1 MSQYSLQASIDIDAP
16 ADIAYNIIA
25 DYEDDE
31 KGHKWILP
39 PQYFSNLVVKKGGIG
54 AGTEIDFTVTLAGQT
69 QVVSGIVSEPQ
80 PGRVLVE
87 TNSNNV
93 ETKFI
98 VEPTGDGKSCRV
110 TFDTVGETAA
120 GLQGWIEAKLAPML
134 LRRVYA
140 EELGRLKQLAESLA

>member
-1 MSQYSLQASIDIDAP
+1 MGQYSLQESIDIDAP
-16 ADIAYNIIA
+16 ADVAYNIIA
-25 DYEDDE
+25 DYKDDE

-54 AGTEIDFTVTLAGQT
+54 AGTEFDFTVTMAGQT
-69 QVVSGIVSEPQ
+69 QVVGSVVSEPE

-87 TNSNNV
+87 TNSNDV
-93 ETKFI
+93 VTKFI
-98 VEPTGDGKSCRV
+98 VEPTGNGKGCKV
-110 TFDTVGETAA
+110 TFDTLGNTAA